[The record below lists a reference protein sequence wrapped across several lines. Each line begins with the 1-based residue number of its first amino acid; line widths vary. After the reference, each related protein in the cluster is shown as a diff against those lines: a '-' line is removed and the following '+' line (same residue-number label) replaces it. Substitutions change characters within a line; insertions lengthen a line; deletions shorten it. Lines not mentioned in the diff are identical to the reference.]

1 MPLTTIKPANEL
13 QIGDVIVWNLGYTST
28 VTAINACTRTQI
40 VARLEYYSSTPVS
53 SGTTVSTWTFS
64 KTDLVAVKGL

>member
-1 MPLTTIKPANEL
+1 MDTAIKPASKL
-13 QIGDVIVWNLGYTST
+13 QIGDVIMWDYGYTST
-28 VTAINACTRTQI
+28 VTAINACTKTQI

-64 KTDLVAVKGL
+64 KTDLVTVKGL